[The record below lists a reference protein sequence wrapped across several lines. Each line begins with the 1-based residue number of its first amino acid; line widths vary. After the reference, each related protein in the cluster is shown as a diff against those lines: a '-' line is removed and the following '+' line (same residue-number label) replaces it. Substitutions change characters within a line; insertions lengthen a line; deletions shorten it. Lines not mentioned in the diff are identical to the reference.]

1 MWALG
6 KAAWMRWHHLL
17 PLKRHVGVSQAERR
31 SRGTPD
37 REVWEQPA
45 QGHRA
50 TTQGQ
55 PPELQIPPLVTAAW
69 EGGGRR
75 LKDGAGAAA
84 RGPCKPLSKLG
95 LHPRKSIERR
105 AASFPHGTVE
115 NGLEDDK
122 TRQEDSLRV
131 SGRVHLRESKN
142 SVRHGC

>member
-1 MWALG
+1 M
-6 KAAWMRWHHLL
+6 
-17 PLKRHVGVSQAERR
+17 
-31 SRGTPD
+31 
-37 REVWEQPA
+37 
-45 QGHRA
+45 
-50 TTQGQ
+50 
-55 PPELQIPPLVTAAW
+55 TAAW